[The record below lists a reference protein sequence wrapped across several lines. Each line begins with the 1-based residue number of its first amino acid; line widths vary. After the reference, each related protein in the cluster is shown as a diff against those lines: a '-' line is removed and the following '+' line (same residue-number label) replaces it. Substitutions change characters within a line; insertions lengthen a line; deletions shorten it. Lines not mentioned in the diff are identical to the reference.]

1 MAHIKIQ
8 NYNSGKEMEKS
19 ITSIIKQE
27 LYQEINNSPF
37 WSIMIDETTSI
48 SDEKHLAIVSKHISH
63 NVPVLRYIGLIELE
77 SCTADSIVSQIL
89 KFVQVNEL
97 NLDKLIHFGSDG
109 ASTMVGKLSVNFK
122 HYYLLINNNYFK
134 IGHKNGVATK

>member
-63 NVPVLRYIGLIELE
+63 NVLVLRYIRLIERKN
-77 SCTADSIVSQIL
+77 SVIIKL
-89 KFVQVNEL
+89 KEL
-97 NLDKLIHFGSDG
+97 NSFF
-109 ASTMVGKLSVNFK
+109 TSVYCISHRLHLAEKDTTNEVQ
-122 HYYLLINNNYFK
+122 YFK
-134 IGHKNGVATK
+134 KYETVCKE